1 MVGGCVG
8 SVEGP
13 VPITRF
19 PPLLRLRC
27 CFAIFY
33 HFFQLQPVQGP
44 AVLYYFL
51 LSLVIMDGELEKFVV
66 LAKTAKGPAAVHL
79 ITQVLNNK
87 KIFVVGDLL
96 EMPNIQAV

>member
-1 MVGGCVG
+1 M
-8 SVEGP
+8 
-13 VPITRF
+13 
-19 PPLLRLRC
+19 
-27 CFAIFY
+27 
-33 HFFQLQPVQGP
+33 
-44 AVLYYFL
+44 LYY
-51 LSLVIMDGELEKFVV
+51 SSTIMDGELEKFVV